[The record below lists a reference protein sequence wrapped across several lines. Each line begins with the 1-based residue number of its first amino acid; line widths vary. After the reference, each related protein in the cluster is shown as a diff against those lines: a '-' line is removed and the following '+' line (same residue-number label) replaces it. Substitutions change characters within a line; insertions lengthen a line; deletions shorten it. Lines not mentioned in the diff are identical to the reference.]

1 MFSNGIIIGIIVL
14 VVLIVILAIV
24 KSNRGRQQQAHSPP
38 LETDSFN
45 SLLESELSN
54 GIANGIEGESLM
66 EILGLENL
74 PPDGQQ
80 EVIDAATGVIEKRC
94 LNRILESLNEQ
105 EKRDFVDILDAETP
119 EVVSNFLR
127 SKQIDQRVI
136 LREEV
141 LRFKRETAEKFS

>member
-1 MFSNGIIIGIIVL
+1 MFSNEIVIGIIVL

-24 KSNRGRQQQAHSPP
+24 KNNRGQQQQAHSPP
-38 LETDSFN
+38 LETASFN

-54 GIANGIEGESLM
+54 GIEGESLI

-80 EVIDAATGVIEKRC
+80 EVIEAATGVIEKRC

-141 LRFKRETAEKFS
+141 LRFKRETADKLS

>member
-119 EVVSNFLR
+119 EVVNNFLR